1 MTKRSVYVDK
11 KHGVYVDV
19 EKGKV
24 GLYGD
29 LEDTVGVVFTE
40 LVFGGLKKELSAYL
54 SNCRDLDKLTTK
66 IDTLVA
72 DKKDANLTRGAI
84 ASTLKDE
91 VDVLSVVL
99 ERGFSD
105 DLVSLTKTKKNLEQ
119 FIKECKVLVRLNK
132 DEDWLRSRLNK
143 AKDVEKELSLELL
156 EGVKANLERLG
167 WNGGS
172 LTYKDLKRYY
182 NKLVED
188 TKDIFKGS
196 MRVKKVYLAEDG
208 SYGFLK
214 RRYTLVDIINK
225 HLVHLKGRLV
235 VSEEVEDITSTTKRF
250 DYSIALEVEDED
262 LELSYENFEKIRLA
276 LEYFM
281 KKYD

>member
-11 KHGVYVDV
+11 KSGVYVDV

-24 GLYGD
+24 GLCGD
-29 LEDTVGVVFTE
+29 LEDTVDAVFTE
-40 LVFGGLKKELSAYL
+40 LAFGGLEREVSSYL
-54 SNCRDLDKLTTK
+54 SNYGDLYELTTK
-66 IDTLVA
+66 LDTLA
-72 DKKDANLTRGAI
+72 AEKKDANLTRGAI
-84 ASTLKDE
+84 AGTLKDE

-143 AKDVEKELSLELL
+143 AKDIEKELSLELL

-167 WNGGS
+167 WSGGS

-196 MRVKKVYLAEDG
+196 MRVKKSYLAEDG

-225 HLVHLKGRLV
+225 HLVHLKGCLV
-235 VSEEVEDITSTTKRF
+235 VSEEVEDVTSTTKRF

-281 KKYD
+281 RNYD

>member
-1 MTKRSVYVDK
+1 MTKRSVYVNK

-24 GLYGD
+24 GLYGN

-40 LVFGGLKKELSAYL
+40 LVFGGLKKELSSYL

-132 DEDWLRSRLNK
+132 EEDQLRSRLNK
-143 AKDVEKELSLELL
+143 AKDVENELSLEL
-156 EGVKANLERLG
+156 
-167 WNGGS
+167 
-172 LTYKDLKRYY
+172 
-182 NKLVED
+182 
-188 TKDIFKGS
+188 
-196 MRVKKVYLAEDG
+196 
-208 SYGFLK
+208 
-214 RRYTLVDIINK
+214 
-225 HLVHLKGRLV
+225 
-235 VSEEVEDITSTTKRF
+235 
-250 DYSIALEVEDED
+250 
-262 LELSYENFEKIRLA
+262 
-276 LEYFM
+276 
-281 KKYD
+281 

>member
-11 KHGVYVDV
+11 KYGVYVDV

-24 GLYGD
+24 GLCGD
-29 LEDTVGVVFTE
+29 LEDTTGAVFTE
-40 LVFGGLKKELSAYL
+40 LAFDGLKRELSSYL
-54 SNCRDLDKLTTK
+54 RDYGDLYELTTE
-66 IDTLVA
+66 IDTLIA
-72 DKKDANLTRGAI
+72 DKKDANLTRDAI
-84 ASTLKDE
+84 VSILKDE

-99 ERGFSD
+99 EQGFSE
-105 DLVSLTKTKKNLEQ
+105 DLVSLTETKKNLAR

-132 DEDWLRSRLNK
+132 EEDRLRSRLNK
-143 AKDVEKELSLELL
+143 ARGVEKELSLKLL

-167 WNGGS
+167 WSGGS
-172 LTYKDLKRYY
+172 LTYKDLKGYY

-188 TKDIFKGS
+188 TKGIFKGS

-235 VSEEVEDITSTTKRF
+235 VSEKVEEITSTKKRF
-250 DYSIALEVEDED
+250 DYSIDLEVEDED

-281 KKYD
+281 RNYD

>member
-11 KHGVYVDV
+11 KSGVYVDV

-24 GLYGD
+24 GLCGD
-29 LEDTVGVVFTE
+29 LEDTVGAVFTE
-40 LVFGGLKKELSAYL
+40 LAFGRLKREISSYL
-54 SNCRDLDKLTTK
+54 SNYEDLYKLTTK

-72 DKKDANLTRGAI
+72 EKKDANLTRGDI
-84 ASTLKDE
+84 AGTLKDE

-105 DLVSLTKTKKNLEQ
+105 DLVSLTKTKKNLDQ

-143 AKDVEKELSLELL
+143 AKDIEKELSLELL

-167 WNGGS
+167 WSGGS

-196 MRVKKVYLAEDG
+196 MRVKKSYLAEDG

-235 VSEEVEDITSTTKRF
+235 VSEEVEDVTSKTKRF
-250 DYSIALEVEDED
+250 DYSIDLEVEDED

-281 KKYD
+281 RNYD

>member
-11 KHGVYVDV
+11 KSGVYVDV

-24 GLYGD
+24 GLCGD
-29 LEDTVGVVFTE
+29 LEDTVGAVFTE
-40 LVFGGLKKELSAYL
+40 LAFGGLKREISSYL
-54 SNCRDLDKLTTK
+54 SSYEDLYKLTTK

-72 DKKDANLTRGAI
+72 EKKDANLTRGAI
-84 ASTLKDE
+84 AGTLKDE

-143 AKDVEKELSLELL
+143 AKDIEKELSLELL

-167 WNGGS
+167 WSGGS

-196 MRVKKVYLAEDG
+196 MRVKKSYLAEDG

-235 VSEEVEDITSTTKRF
+235 VSEEVEDVTSKTKRF
-250 DYSIALEVEDED
+250 DYSIDLEVEDED

-281 KKYD
+281 RNYD

>member
-11 KHGVYVDV
+11 KSGVYVDV

-24 GLYGD
+24 GLCGD
-29 LEDTVGVVFTE
+29 LEDTVGAVFTE
-40 LVFGGLKKELSAYL
+40 LAFGGLKREISSYL
-54 SNCRDLDKLTTK
+54 SNYEDLYKLTTK

-72 DKKDANLTRGAI
+72 EKKDANLTRGAI
-84 ASTLKDE
+84 VGTLKDE

-105 DLVSLTKTKKNLEQ
+105 DLVSLTKTKKNLDQ

-143 AKDVEKELSLELL
+143 AKDIEKELSLELL

-167 WNGGS
+167 WSGGS

-196 MRVKKVYLAEDG
+196 MRVKKSYLAEDG

-235 VSEEVEDITSTTKRF
+235 VSEEVEDVTSKTKRF
-250 DYSIALEVEDED
+250 DYSIDLEVEDED

-281 KKYD
+281 RNYD

>member
-11 KHGVYVDV
+11 KSGVYVDV

-24 GLYGD
+24 GLCGD
-29 LEDTVGVVFTE
+29 LEDTVGAVFTE
-40 LVFGGLKKELSAYL
+40 LAFGGLKREISSYL
-54 SNCRDLDKLTTK
+54 SNYEDLYKLTTK

-72 DKKDANLTRGAI
+72 EKKDANLTRGAI
-84 ASTLKDE
+84 AGTLKDG

-143 AKDVEKELSLELL
+143 AKDIEKELSLELL

-167 WNGGS
+167 WSGGS

-196 MRVKKVYLAEDG
+196 MRVKKSYLAEDG

-235 VSEEVEDITSTTKRF
+235 VSEEVEDVTSKTKRF
-250 DYSIALEVEDED
+250 DYSIDLEVEDED

-281 KKYD
+281 RNYD

>member
-11 KHGVYVDV
+11 KYGVYVDV

-24 GLYGD
+24 GLCGD
-29 LEDTVGVVFTE
+29 LEDTTGAVFTE
-40 LVFGGLKKELSAYL
+40 LAFDGLKRELSSYL
-54 SNCRDLDKLTTK
+54 RDYGDLCELTTE
-66 IDTLVA
+66 IDTLIA
-72 DKKDANLTRGAI
+72 DKKDANLTRDAI
-84 ASTLKDE
+84 VSILKDE

-99 ERGFSD
+99 EQGFSE
-105 DLVSLTKTKKNLEQ
+105 DLVSLTETKKNLAR

-132 DEDWLRSRLNK
+132 EEDRLRSRLNK
-143 AKDVEKELSLELL
+143 ARVVEKELSLKLL

-167 WNGGS
+167 WSGDS

-182 NKLVED
+182 SKLVED

-196 MRVKKVYLAEDG
+196 MRVKKVCLAEDG

-235 VSEEVEDITSTTKRF
+235 VSEEVEEITSTKKRF

-281 KKYD
+281 RNYD

>member
-11 KHGVYVDV
+11 QYGVYVDV

-24 GLYGD
+24 GLCGD
-29 LEDTVGVVFTE
+29 LENIASAVFTE
-40 LVFGGLKKELSAYL
+40 LAFGGLKREVSSYL
-54 SNCRDLDKLTTK
+54 SNYGDLYELTTK
-66 IDTLVA
+66 LDTLA
-72 DKKDANLTRGAI
+72 AEKKDANLTRGAI
-84 ASTLKDE
+84 AGTLKDE

-105 DLVSLTKTKKNLEQ
+105 DLVSLTKTKKNLAR

-132 DEDWLRSRLNK
+132 EEDRLRSRLNK
-143 AKDVEKELSLELL
+143 ARGVEKELSLKLL

-167 WNGGS
+167 WSGGS

-182 NKLVED
+182 TKLVED

-235 VSEEVEDITSTTKRF
+235 VNEEVEDVTSKTKRF
-250 DYSIALEVEDED
+250 DYSITLEVEDED

-276 LEYFM
+276 LKYFM
-281 KKYD
+281 RNYD

>member
-24 GLYGD
+24 GLWGD
-29 LEDTVGVVFTE
+29 LEDTTGAVFTE
-40 LVFGGLKKELSAYL
+40 LAFNGLKRELSSYL
-54 SNCRDLDKLTTK
+54 RNYGDLCELTTE
-66 IDTLVA
+66 IDTLTA
-72 DKKDANLTRGAI
+72 DKKDANLTRDVI
-84 ASTLKDE
+84 ASILKDE

-99 ERGFSD
+99 EQGFSE
-105 DLVSLTKTKKNLEQ
+105 DLFSLTKTKKNLAR

-132 DEDWLRSRLNK
+132 EEDRLRSRLNK
-143 AKDVEKELSLELL
+143 ARGVEKELSLKLL

-167 WNGGS
+167 WSGGS

-182 NKLVED
+182 TKLVED

-235 VSEEVEDITSTTKRF
+235 VSEEVEEITSTKKRF
-250 DYSIALEVEDED
+250 DYSIDLEVEDED

-281 KKYD
+281 RNYD

>member
-11 KHGVYVDV
+11 KYGVYVDV

-24 GLYGD
+24 GLCGD
-29 LEDTVGVVFTE
+29 LEGIASAVFTE
-40 LVFGGLKKELSAYL
+40 LAFGGLEREVSSYL
-54 SNCRDLDKLTTK
+54 SNYGDLYELTTK
-66 IDTLVA
+66 LDTLA
-72 DKKDANLTRGAI
+72 AEKKDANLTRGAI
-84 ASTLKDE
+84 AGTLKDE

-132 DEDWLRSRLNK
+132 EEDQLRSRLNK
-143 AKDVEKELSLELL
+143 AKDVEKELSLKLL

-167 WNGGS
+167 WSGGS

-196 MRVKKVYLAEDG
+196 MRVKKSYLAEDG

-235 VSEEVEDITSTTKRF
+235 VSEEVEDVTSTTKRF
-250 DYSIALEVEDED
+250 DYSIDLEVEDED

-281 KKYD
+281 RNYA

>member
-11 KHGVYVDV
+11 KSGVYVDV

-24 GLYGD
+24 GLCGD
-29 LEDTVGVVFTE
+29 LEDTVGAVFTE
-40 LVFGGLKKELSAYL
+40 LAFGGLKREISSYL
-54 SNCRDLDKLTTK
+54 SNYEDLYKLTTK

-72 DKKDANLTRGAI
+72 EKKDANLTRGAI
-84 ASTLKDE
+84 AGTLKDE

-105 DLVSLTKTKKNLEQ
+105 DLVSLTKTKKNLDQ

-143 AKDVEKELSLELL
+143 AKDIEKELSLELL

-167 WNGGS
+167 WSGGS

-196 MRVKKVYLAEDG
+196 MRVKKSYLAEDG

-235 VSEEVEDITSTTKRF
+235 VSEEVEDVTSKTKRF

-281 KKYD
+281 RNYD

>member
-11 KHGVYVDV
+11 KYGVYVDV

-24 GLYGD
+24 GLCGV
-29 LEDTVGVVFTE
+29 LEDIASAVFTE
-40 LVFGGLKKELSAYL
+40 LAFGGLKREVSSYL
-54 SNCRDLDKLTTK
+54 SNYGDLYELTTK
-66 IDTLVA
+66 LDTLA
-72 DKKDANLTRGAI
+72 AEKKDANLTRGAI
-84 ASTLKDE
+84 AGTLKDE

-132 DEDWLRSRLNK
+132 EEDQLRSRLNK
-143 AKDVEKELSLELL
+143 AKDVEKELSLKLL

-167 WNGGS
+167 WSGGS

-196 MRVKKVYLAEDG
+196 MRVKKSYLAEDG

-235 VSEEVEDITSTTKRF
+235 VSEEVEDVTSTTKRF

-281 KKYD
+281 RNYD

>member
-11 KHGVYVDV
+11 KYGVYVDV

-24 GLYGD
+24 GLCSD
-29 LEDTVGVVFTE
+29 LEDIASAVFTE
-40 LVFGGLKKELSAYL
+40 LAFGGLKREISSYL
-54 SNCRDLDKLTTK
+54 SNYEDLSKLTTK

-72 DKKDANLTRGAI
+72 EKKDANLTRSAI
-84 ASTLKDE
+84 AGTLKDE

-143 AKDVEKELSLELL
+143 AKDVENELSLELL

-196 MRVKKVYLAEDG
+196 MRVKKSYLVEDG
-208 SYGFLK
+208 SYGFLN

-235 VSEEVEDITSTTKRF
+235 VSEEVEDLTSTTKRF
-250 DYSIALEVEDED
+250 DYSITLEVEDED

-276 LEYFM
+276 LKYFM
-281 KKYD
+281 RNYD

>member
-1 MTKRSVYVDK
+1 MTKRSVYVNK

-105 DLVSLTKTKKNLEQ
+105 DSVSLTKTKKNLEQ

-132 DEDWLRSRLNK
+132 KEDQLRSRLNK
-143 AKDVEKELSLELL
+143 AKDVENELSLELL

-167 WNGGS
+167 WSGGS
-172 LTYKDLKRYY
+172 LTYKDLKGYY

-214 RRYTLVDIINK
+214 RRYKLVDIINK

>member
-11 KHGVYVDV
+11 KSGVYVDV

-24 GLYGD
+24 GLCGD
-29 LEDTVGVVFTE
+29 LEDTVGAVFTE
-40 LVFGGLKKELSAYL
+40 LAFGGLKREISSYL
-54 SNCRDLDKLTTK
+54 SNYEDLYKLTTK

-72 DKKDANLTRGAI
+72 EKKDANLTRGAI
-84 ASTLKDE
+84 TDTLKDE

-143 AKDVEKELSLELL
+143 AKDVENELSLELL

-196 MRVKKVYLAEDG
+196 MRVKKSYLAEDG

-235 VSEEVEDITSTTKRF
+235 VSEEVEDLTSTTKRF
-250 DYSIALEVEDED
+250 DYSITLEVEDED

-281 KKYD
+281 RNYA

>member
-11 KHGVYVDV
+11 KYGVYVDV

-24 GLYGD
+24 GLCGD
-29 LEDTVGVVFTE
+29 LENIASAVFTE
-40 LVFGGLKKELSAYL
+40 LAFGGLKREVSSYL
-54 SNCRDLDKLTTK
+54 SNYGDLYELTTK
-66 IDTLVA
+66 LDTLA
-72 DKKDANLTRGAI
+72 AEKKDANLMRGAI
-84 ASTLKDE
+84 VSILKDE

-99 ERGFSD
+99 EQGFSE
-105 DLVSLTKTKKNLEQ
+105 DLVSLTETKKNLAR
-119 FIKECKVLVRLNK
+119 FIKECKGLVRLNK
-132 DEDWLRSRLNK
+132 EEDRLRSRLNK
-143 AKDVEKELSLELL
+143 ARVVEKELSLKLL

-167 WNGGS
+167 WSGDS

-182 NKLVED
+182 SKLVED

-196 MRVKKVYLAEDG
+196 MRVKKSYLAEDG

-235 VSEEVEDITSTTKRF
+235 VSEEVEEITSTKTRF
-250 DYSIALEVEDED
+250 DYSIDLEVEDED

-281 KKYD
+281 RNYA

>member
-11 KHGVYVDV
+11 QYGVYVDV

-24 GLYGD
+24 GLCGD
-29 LEDTVGVVFTE
+29 LEDIAGAVFTE
-40 LVFGGLKKELSAYL
+40 LAFDGLKREVSSYL
-54 SNCRDLDKLTTK
+54 SNYGDICILTTK

-72 DKKDANLTRGAI
+72 EKKDANLTRGAI
-84 ASTLKDE
+84 AGTLKDE
-91 VDVLSVVL
+91 VDVLSVIL
-99 ERGFSD
+99 ERGFSE

-132 DEDWLRSRLNK
+132 EEDQLRSRLNK
-143 AKDVEKELSLELL
+143 AKDVENELSLELL

-196 MRVKKVYLAEDG
+196 MRVKKSYLAEDG
-208 SYGFLK
+208 SYGFLN

-235 VSEEVEDITSTTKRF
+235 VSEEVEDLTSTTKRF
-250 DYSIALEVEDED
+250 DYSITLEVEDED

-276 LEYFM
+276 LKYFM
-281 KKYD
+281 RNYD

>member
-11 KHGVYVDV
+11 KYGVYVDV

-24 GLYGD
+24 GLCGD
-29 LEDTVGVVFTE
+29 LEDIASAVFTG
-40 LVFGGLKKELSAYL
+40 LAFGGLKREISSYL
-54 SNCRDLDKLTTK
+54 SNYEDLSKLTTK

-72 DKKDANLTRGAI
+72 EKKDANLTRGAI
-84 ASTLKDE
+84 AGTLKDE

-143 AKDVEKELSLELL
+143 AKDIEKELSLELL

-167 WNGGS
+167 WSGGS

-196 MRVKKVYLAEDG
+196 MRVKKSYLAEDG

-235 VSEEVEDITSTTKRF
+235 VSEEVEDVTSKTKRF
-250 DYSIALEVEDED
+250 DYSIDLEVEDED

-281 KKYD
+281 RNYD

>member
-11 KHGVYVDV
+11 KSGVYVDV

-24 GLYGD
+24 GLCGD
-29 LEDTVGVVFTE
+29 LEDTVGAVFTE
-40 LVFGGLKKELSAYL
+40 LAFGGLKREISSYL
-54 SNCRDLDKLTTK
+54 SNYEDLYKLTTK

-72 DKKDANLTRGAI
+72 EKKDANLTRGAI
-84 ASTLKDE
+84 AGTLKDE

-105 DLVSLTKTKKNLEQ
+105 DLVSLTKTKKNLDQ

-143 AKDVEKELSLELL
+143 AKDIEKELSLELL

-167 WNGGS
+167 WSGGS

-196 MRVKKVYLAEDG
+196 MRVKKSYLAEDG

-235 VSEEVEDITSTTKRF
+235 VSEEVEDVTSKTKRF
-250 DYSIALEVEDED
+250 DYSIDLEVEDED

-281 KKYD
+281 RNYD

>member
-11 KHGVYVDV
+11 KYGVYVDV

-24 GLYGD
+24 GLCGD
-29 LEDTVGVVFTE
+29 LEDIASAVFTE
-40 LVFGGLKKELSAYL
+40 LAFGGLKREVSSYL
-54 SNCRDLDKLTTK
+54 RDYGDLYELTTK
-66 IDTLVA
+66 LDTLA
-72 DKKDANLTRGAI
+72 AEKKDANLMRGAI
-84 ASTLKDE
+84 AGTLKDE

-132 DEDWLRSRLNK
+132 EEDQLRSRLNK
-143 AKDVEKELSLELL
+143 AKDVEKELSLKLL

-167 WNGGS
+167 WSGGS

-196 MRVKKVYLAEDG
+196 MRVKKSYLEEDG

-235 VSEEVEDITSTTKRF
+235 VSEEVEDVTSKTKRF
-250 DYSIALEVEDED
+250 DYSIDLEVEDED

-281 KKYD
+281 RNYD

>member
-40 LVFGGLKKELSAYL
+40 LVFGGLKKELSSYL
-54 SNCRDLDKLTTK
+54 SNCRDLDKLSTK

-72 DKKDANLTRGAI
+72 DKKDANLTRGVI

-132 DEDWLRSRLNK
+132 EEDWLRSRLNK
-143 AKDVEKELSLELL
+143 AKDVENELSLELL

-167 WNGGS
+167 WSGGS
-172 LTYKDLKRYY
+172 LTYKDLKGYY

-214 RRYTLVDIINK
+214 RRYKLVDIINK

>member
-11 KHGVYVDV
+11 KSGVYVDV

-24 GLYGD
+24 GLCGD
-29 LEDTVGVVFTE
+29 LEDTVGAVFTE
-40 LVFGGLKKELSAYL
+40 LAFGGLKREISSYL
-54 SNCRDLDKLTTK
+54 SNYEDLYKLTTK

-72 DKKDANLTRGAI
+72 EKKDANLTRGAI
-84 ASTLKDE
+84 AGTLKDE

-143 AKDVEKELSLELL
+143 AKDIEKELSLELL

-167 WNGGS
+167 WSGGS

-196 MRVKKVYLAEDG
+196 MRVKKSYLAEDG

-235 VSEEVEDITSTTKRF
+235 VSEEVEDVTSKTKRF
-250 DYSIALEVEDED
+250 DYSIDLEVEDED

-281 KKYD
+281 RNYD

>member
-1 MTKRSVYVDK
+1 MTKRSVYIDK

-24 GLYGD
+24 GLCGD
-29 LEDTVGVVFTE
+29 LEDTTGAVFTE
-40 LVFGGLKKELSAYL
+40 LAFGGLKREISSYL
-54 SNCRDLDKLTTK
+54 SNYEDLYELTTE
-66 IDTLVA
+66 IDTLLA
-72 DKKDANLTRGAI
+72 DKKDANLTRSAI
-84 ASTLKDE
+84 AGTLKDE
-91 VDVLSVVL
+91 IDVLSVVL
-99 ERGFSD
+99 ERGFSE
-105 DLVSLTKTKKNLEQ
+105 DLVSLTKTKKNLAQ
-119 FIKECKVLVRLNK
+119 FIKECRVLVRLNK
-132 DEDWLRSRLNK
+132 EEDQLRSRLNK
-143 AKDVEKELSLELL
+143 AKDVEKVLSLKLL
-156 EGVKANLERLG
+156 EGVKANLEKLG
-167 WNGGS
+167 WSGGS

-182 NKLVED
+182 NKLVGD

-214 RRYTLVDIINK
+214 QRYTLVDIINK

-235 VSEEVEDITSTTKRF
+235 VKEEVEDVTSTTRRF

-281 KKYD
+281 RNYD

>member
-11 KHGVYVDV
+11 KYGVYVDV

-24 GLYGD
+24 GLCGD
-29 LEDTVGVVFTE
+29 LEDIASAVFTE
-40 LVFGGLKKELSAYL
+40 LAFGGLKREVSSYL
-54 SNCRDLDKLTTK
+54 SNYGDLYELTTK
-66 IDTLVA
+66 LDTLA
-72 DKKDANLTRGAI
+72 AEKKDANLTRGAI
-84 ASTLKDE
+84 AGTLKDE

-119 FIKECKVLVRLNK
+119 FIKECKVLVRLNEE
-132 DEDWLRSRLNK
+132 EDQLRSRLNK
-143 AKDVEKELSLELL
+143 AKDVEKELSLKLL

-167 WNGGS
+167 WSGGS

-196 MRVKKVYLAEDG
+196 MRVKKSYLAEDG

-235 VSEEVEDITSTTKRF
+235 VSEEVEDVTSKTKRF

-281 KKYD
+281 RNYD

>member
-11 KHGVYVDV
+11 KYGVYVDV

-24 GLYGD
+24 GLCGD

-40 LVFGGLKKELSAYL
+40 LVFGGLKKELSSYL
-54 SNCRDLDKLTTK
+54 SNCRDLEELTTK
-66 IDTLVA
+66 LDTLVA
-72 DKKDANLTRGAI
+72 DKKDANLTRCAI
-84 ASTLKDE
+84 VGTLKDE

-99 ERGFSD
+99 ERGFSE

-143 AKDVEKELSLELL
+143 AKDVENELSLELL
-156 EGVKANLERLG
+156 EGVKANLEKLG
-167 WNGGS
+167 WSGAS

-196 MRVKKVYLAEDG
+196 MRVKKRYLAEDG

-235 VSEEVEDITSTTKRF
+235 VSEEVEDVTSQTRRF

-281 KKYD
+281 RNYD

>member
-11 KHGVYVDV
+11 KYGVYVDV
-19 EKGKV
+19 EKGKA
-24 GLYGD
+24 GLCGD
-29 LEDTVGVVFTE
+29 LENIASAVFTE
-40 LVFGGLKKELSAYL
+40 LAFGGLKREVSSYL
-54 SNCRDLDKLTTK
+54 SNYGDLYELTTK
-66 IDTLVA
+66 LDTLA
-72 DKKDANLTRGAI
+72 AEKKDANLMRGAI
-84 ASTLKDE
+84 AGTLKDE

-132 DEDWLRSRLNK
+132 EEDQLRSRLNK
-143 AKDVEKELSLELL
+143 AKDVEKELSLKLL

-167 WNGGS
+167 WSGGS

-196 MRVKKVYLAEDG
+196 MRVKKSYLAEDG

-235 VSEEVEDITSTTKRF
+235 VNEEVEDVTSKTKRF

-281 KKYD
+281 RNYD

>member
-11 KHGVYVDV
+11 KNGVYVDV

-24 GLYGD
+24 GLCGD
-29 LEDTVGVVFTE
+29 LEDTAGAVFTE
-40 LVFGGLKKELSAYL
+40 LAFGGLKKELSSYL
-54 SNCRDLDKLTTK
+54 SNCRDLEELTTK
-66 IDTLVA
+66 LDTLVA

-84 ASTLKDE
+84 VGTLKDE

-99 ERGFSD
+99 ERGFSE

-143 AKDVEKELSLELL
+143 AKDVENELSLELL

-167 WNGGS
+167 WSGDS

-182 NKLVED
+182 SKLVED

-208 SYGFLK
+208 SYGVLK

-235 VSEEVEDITSTTKRF
+235 VSEEVEEITSTKKRF
-250 DYSIALEVEDED
+250 DYSIDLEVEDED

-281 KKYD
+281 RNYA

>member
-11 KHGVYVDV
+11 KYGVYVDV

-24 GLYGD
+24 GLCGD
-29 LEDTVGVVFTE
+29 LEDIASAVFTE
-40 LVFGGLKKELSAYL
+40 LAFGGLKREVSEYL
-54 SNCRDLDKLTTK
+54 SNYGDLYELTTK
-66 IDTLVA
+66 LDTLA
-72 DKKDANLTRGAI
+72 AEKKDANLTRGAI
-84 ASTLKDE
+84 AGTLKDE

-132 DEDWLRSRLNK
+132 EEDQLRSRLNK
-143 AKDVEKELSLELL
+143 AKDVDKELSLKLL

-167 WNGGS
+167 WSGGS

-196 MRVKKVYLAEDG
+196 MRVKKSYLAEDG

-235 VSEEVEDITSTTKRF
+235 VSEEVEDVTSTTNRF

-281 KKYD
+281 RNYD

>member
-24 GLYGD
+24 GLCGD
-29 LEDTVGVVFTE
+29 LEDTTGAVFTE
-40 LVFGGLKKELSAYL
+40 LAFGGLKREISSYL
-54 SNCRDLDKLTTK
+54 SNYEDLYELTTE
-66 IDTLVA
+66 IDTLLA

-84 ASTLKDE
+84 VGTLKDE
-91 VDVLSVVL
+91 IDVLSVVL
-99 ERGFSD
+99 ERGFTE
-105 DLVSLTKTKKNLEQ
+105 DLVSLTKTKKNLAQ
-119 FIKECKVLVRLNK
+119 FIKECRVLVRLNK
-132 DEDWLRSRLNK
+132 KEDQLRSRLNK
-143 AKDVEKELSLELL
+143 AKDVEKELSLKLL

-167 WNGGS
+167 WSGGS
-172 LTYKDLKRYY
+172 LTYKDLTGYY

-196 MRVKKVYLAEDG
+196 MRVKKRYLAEDG

-214 RRYTLVDIINK
+214 QRYTLVDIINK

-235 VSEEVEDITSTTKRF
+235 VSEEVEDVTSTTRRF

-281 KKYD
+281 RNYD

>member
-1 MTKRSVYVDK
+1 M
-11 KHGVYVDV
+11 
-19 EKGKV
+19 
-24 GLYGD
+24 
-29 LEDTVGVVFTE
+29 
-40 LVFGGLKKELSAYL
+40 
-54 SNCRDLDKLTTK
+54 
-66 IDTLVA
+66 
-72 DKKDANLTRGAI
+72 RGAI
-84 ASTLKDE
+84 AGTLKDE

-132 DEDWLRSRLNK
+132 EEDQLRSRLNK
-143 AKDVEKELSLELL
+143 AKDVEKELSLKLL

-167 WNGGS
+167 WSGGS

-196 MRVKKVYLAEDG
+196 MRVKKSYLAEDG

-235 VSEEVEDITSTTKRF
+235 VSEEVEDVTSKTKRF
-250 DYSIALEVEDED
+250 DYSIDLEVEDED

-281 KKYD
+281 RNYD

>member
-1 MTKRSVYVDK
+1 MTKRSVYVNK

-40 LVFGGLKKELSAYL
+40 LVFGGLKKELSSYL

-84 ASTLKDE
+84 VGTLKDE

-132 DEDWLRSRLNK
+132 EEDQLRSRLNK
-143 AKDVEKELSLELL
+143 AKNVENELSLELL

-167 WNGGS
+167 WSGGS
-172 LTYKDLKRYY
+172 LTYKDLKGYF

-188 TKDIFKGS
+188 TEDIFKGS

-235 VSEEVEDITSTTKRF
+235 VREEVEDITSTTKRF

-281 KKYD
+281 RNYD

>member
-11 KHGVYVDV
+11 KYGVYVDV

-24 GLYGD
+24 GLCSD
-29 LEDTVGVVFTE
+29 LEDIASAVFTE
-40 LVFGGLKKELSAYL
+40 LAFGGLKREISSYL
-54 SNCRDLDKLTTK
+54 SNYEDLSKLTTK

-72 DKKDANLTRGAI
+72 EKKDANLTRSAI
-84 ASTLKDE
+84 AGTLKDE

-143 AKDVEKELSLELL
+143 AKDVENELSLELL

-196 MRVKKVYLAEDG
+196 MRVKKSYLAEDG
-208 SYGFLK
+208 SYGFLN

-235 VSEEVEDITSTTKRF
+235 VSEEVEDLTSTTKRF
-250 DYSIALEVEDED
+250 DYSITLEVEDED

-276 LEYFM
+276 LKYFM
-281 KKYD
+281 RNYD

>member
-1 MTKRSVYVDK
+1 MTKRSVYVNK

-40 LVFGGLKKELSAYL
+40 LVFGGLKKELSSYL

-132 DEDWLRSRLNK
+132 EEDQLRSRLNK
-143 AKDVEKELSLELL
+143 AKDVENELSLELL

-167 WNGGS
+167 WCGDS
-172 LTYKDLKRYY
+172 LTYKDLKGYY

-188 TKDIFKGS
+188 TEDIFKGS

-235 VSEEVEDITSTTKRF
+235 VSEEVEDVTSTTKRF
-250 DYSIALEVEDED
+250 DYSIDLEVEDED

>member
-11 KHGVYVDV
+11 KSGVYVDV

-24 GLYGD
+24 GLCGD
-29 LEDTVGVVFTE
+29 LEDTVGAVFTE
-40 LVFGGLKKELSAYL
+40 LAFGGLKREISSYL
-54 SNCRDLDKLTTK
+54 SNYEDLSKLTTK

-72 DKKDANLTRGAI
+72 EKKDANLTRGAI
-84 ASTLKDE
+84 AGTLKDE

-143 AKDVEKELSLELL
+143 AKDIEKELSLELL

-167 WNGGS
+167 WSGGS

-196 MRVKKVYLAEDG
+196 MRVKKSYLAEDG

-235 VSEEVEDITSTTKRF
+235 VSEEVEDVTSKTKRF
-250 DYSIALEVEDED
+250 DYSIDLEVEDED

-281 KKYD
+281 RNYD

>member
-11 KHGVYVDV
+11 KYGVYVDV

-24 GLYGD
+24 GLCSD
-29 LEDTVGVVFTE
+29 LEDTVGAVFTE
-40 LVFGGLKKELSAYL
+40 LAFGGLKREISSYL
-54 SNCRDLDKLTTK
+54 SNYEDLYKLTTK

-72 DKKDANLTRGAI
+72 EKKDANLTRDAI
-84 ASTLKDE
+84 AGTLKDE

-143 AKDVEKELSLELL
+143 AKDIEKELSLELL
-156 EGVKANLERLG
+156 EGVKANLEGLG
-167 WNGGS
+167 WSGGS

-182 NKLVED
+182 NKMVED

-196 MRVKKVYLAEDG
+196 MRVKKSYLAEDG

-235 VSEEVEDITSTTKRF
+235 VSEEVEDVTSKTKRF
-250 DYSIALEVEDED
+250 DYSIDLEVEDED

-281 KKYD
+281 RNYD

>member
-11 KHGVYVDV
+11 KYGVYVDV

-24 GLYGD
+24 GLCSD
-29 LEDTVGVVFTE
+29 LEDIASAVFTE
-40 LVFGGLKKELSAYL
+40 LAFGGLKREISSYL
-54 SNCRDLDKLTTK
+54 SNYEDLSKLTTK

-72 DKKDANLTRGAI
+72 EKKDANLTRGAI
-84 ASTLKDE
+84 AGTLKDE

-143 AKDVEKELSLELL
+143 AKDIEQELSLELL

-167 WNGGS
+167 WSGAS

-196 MRVKKVYLAEDG
+196 MRVKKSYLAEDG

-235 VSEEVEDITSTTKRF
+235 VSEEVEDVTSKTKRF
-250 DYSIALEVEDED
+250 DYSIDLEVEDED

-281 KKYD
+281 RNYD

>member
-11 KHGVYVDV
+11 KYGVYVDV

-24 GLYGD
+24 GLCSD
-29 LEDTVGVVFTE
+29 LEDIASAVFTE
-40 LVFGGLKKELSAYL
+40 LAFGGLQREISSYL
-54 SNCRDLDKLTTK
+54 SNYEDLSKLTTK

-72 DKKDANLTRGAI
+72 EKKDANLTRGAI
-84 ASTLKDE
+84 AGTLKDE

-143 AKDVEKELSLELL
+143 AKDIEQELSLELL

-167 WNGGS
+167 WSGAS

-196 MRVKKVYLAEDG
+196 MRVKKSYLAEDG

-235 VSEEVEDITSTTKRF
+235 VSEEVEDVTSKTKRF
-250 DYSIALEVEDED
+250 DYSIDLEVEDED

-281 KKYD
+281 RNYD